1 MMSQAAKVYGAEHL
15 SVTIACAL
23 QCHCYVI
30 AIPFGGETSLLS
42 LACSGGIV
50 GLLSGGIISVYWSRV
65 VGRMIMRC

>member
-1 MMSQAAKVYGAEHL
+1 MYGAEHL

-30 AIPFGGETSLLS
+30 AIPFGGGETSLLS